1 MTVNKDIILKVANF
15 SAGFEREG
23 EILRAVDDISFE
35 LLKGE
40 TLGIVGESGC
50 GKSVTALSIMR
61 LLPVP
66 QAGISA
72 ERFYSTIE
80 ISLQY
85 LPGDVWH
92 PW

>member
-40 TLGIVGESGC
+40 TLGIV
-50 GKSVTALSIMR
+50 VN
-61 LLPVP
+61 
-66 QAGISA
+66 QAA
-72 ERFYSTIE
+72 ARVLRPF
-80 ISLQY
+80 L
-85 LPGDVWH
+85 
-92 PW
+92 